1 MFTIFRHF
9 KNLYKAS
16 IFQTSKPLKAMFCS
30 LYKNINQGNPRF
42 FEPPNYLSNLR
53 YPRQFEKSAFHS
65 IVTQYSQRLRYLY
78 LNKFVTCKKKNFENY
93 LTPAV
98 PTMDCKGVTEQEDP
112 AAKDQEITWHE
123 NEQNFSLCLT
133 ILMKILLFNNRMQT
147 DFKNQ
152 LIIVQYRWIPYR

>member
-1 MFTIFRHF
+1 M
-9 KNLYKAS
+9 
-16 IFQTSKPLKAMFCS
+16 
-30 LYKNINQGNPRF
+30 
-42 FEPPNYLSNLR
+42 
-53 YPRQFEKSAFHS
+53 
-65 IVTQYSQRLRYLY
+65 
-78 LNKFVTCKKKNFENY
+78 
-93 LTPAV
+93 
-98 PTMDCKGVTEQEDP
+98 TEQEDP